1 MNNLDFTMINFW
13 LLPSF
18 AWLRLFLLSILHVPI
33 SIFARK
39 DIHGVG
45 LDLSDAVIYE
55 QPHSA
60 LHAVGGMTVSF
71 QSIVKLATKNTSTML
86 SK

>member
-1 MNNLDFTMINFW
+1 MNNLDFTMIDKFLVASYVA
-13 LLPSF
+13 LLVF
-18 AWLRLFLLSILHVPI
+18 DF
-33 SIFARK
+33 
-39 DIHGVG
+39 HGVI

-71 QSIVKLATKNTSTML
+71 QSMVKLATKHTSTML

>member
-1 MNNLDFTMINFW
+1 MINFW

-18 AWLRLFLLSILHVPI
+18 ACLRLFVFSILYVPI
-33 SIFARK
+33 SIFATK
-39 DIHGVG
+39 DTHGVI

-71 QSIVKLATKNTSTML
+71 QSMAKLATKHTIIML
-86 SK
+86 AN